1 MKSRPRQSAARI
13 RGGLW
18 PDSKLRYG
26 TLAWNCALQY
36 VAVREMDPTTHLA
49 LKDKSTDVGA
59 QHSQA
64 FKSLIG
70 LNGETNSLK
79 RKKSSDHR
87 GRRYVPSPDQTDE
100 GFSAHRPLSVWP

>member
-1 MKSRPRQSAARI
+1 
-13 RGGLW
+13 
-18 PDSKLRYG
+18 
-26 TLAWNCALQY
+26 
-36 VAVREMDPTTHLA
+36 MDPTTHLA

-64 FKSLIG
+64 FNSLIG